1 MAQSNFADL
10 VGGLVEEAGEPDG
23 ARLKDLPVADIYED
37 PNNPRQ
43 AFDKAELEALAASIR
58 KHGVLQ
64 PITVRPKDERG
75 HMIRYGAR
83 RFRAA
88 QLAGVDKVAAIITTS
103 DASEADILAAQLI
116 ENDQREGLNTAEMAA
131 AVQRLL
137 NLGLNQMQIAEKL
150 GRPKDQI
157 SMFAAVNDMP
167 QPLKDLAPKLGV
179 RTLYELSAA
188 WKRDAK
194 RTEQANLKSAYQST
208 GALVAAKGEAIT
220 TAEARALA
228 AELKAAKATT
238 PRGKPVAGDNAPEPA
253 AAAPGRRKESLDI
266 QTPSPS
272 QAGDAAEAQV
282 NGFEVKV
289 GKRTGRLLLAAGPDP
304 ETVLI
309 AFDGASVE
317 PTPAA
322 TVRLVRAWSE

>member
-23 ARLKDLPVADIYED
+23 ARLKDLPVGDIYED

-64 PITVRPKDERG
+64 PITVRPKDEHG

-103 DASEADILAAQLI
+103 DASEADILAAQVI
-116 ENDQREGLNTAEMAA
+116 ENDQREGLNTAEMAS

-137 NLGLNQMQIAEKL
+137 NLGLNQVQVAEKL

-179 RTLYELSAA
+179 RTLYELSGA

-194 RTEQANLKSAYQST
+194 RT

-220 TAEARALA
+220 TAEARALV
-228 AELKAAKATT
+228 AELKAAKSAT
-238 PRGKPVAGDNAPEPA
+238 PRVKPLAGNDAPESA
-253 AAAPGRRKESLDI
+253 AAARGRRKGSLDV
-266 QTPSPS
+266 QTPSPPRG
-272 QAGDAAEAQV
+272 ADPADAQV
-282 NGFEVKV
+282 KGFEVKV
-289 GKRTGRLLLAAGPDP
+289 GKRTGRLLLAAGPNP

-309 AFDGASVE
+309 AFDGGDVE
-317 PTPAA
+317 PTPVAS
-322 TVRLVRAWSE
+322 VRLVRAWSE

>member
-23 ARLKDLPVADIYED
+23 ARLKDLPLGDVYED

-103 DASEADILAAQLI
+103 DASEADILAWQVI
-116 ENDQREGLNTAEMAA
+116 ENYQREGLNTAEVAS
-131 AVQRLL
+131 AVRRLL
-137 NLGLNQMQIAEKL
+137 NLGLNQVQVAEKL

-179 RTLYELSAA
+179 RTLYELSGA

-194 RTEQANLKSAYQST
+194 RTE
-208 GALVAAKGEAIT
+208 ALVAAKGEAIT

-228 AELKAAKATT
+228 AELKTAKSATS
-238 PRGKPVAGDNAPEPA
+238 RGKPPAASDAPEPA
-253 AAAPGRRKESLDI
+253 AVPRGRRKGSLDV

-272 QAGDAAEAQV
+272 QSSDPAEAQV
-282 NGFEVKV
+282 KGFEVKV
-289 GKRTGRLLLAAGPDP
+289 GKRTGRLLLAAGPNP

-309 AFDGASVE
+309 AFDGAGVE
-317 PTPAA
+317 PTPVAS
-322 TVRLVRAWSE
+322 VRLVRAWSE

>member
-83 RFRAA
+83 RFRAS

-179 RTLYELSAA
+179 RTLYELSGA

-194 RTEQANLKSAYQST
+194 RT

>member
-1 MAQSNFADL
+1 M
-10 VGGLVEEAGEPDG
+10 GGLVEEAGEPDG
-23 ARLKDLPVADIYED
+23 ARLKDLSVAEIYED

-43 AFDKAELEALAASIR
+43 AFDKAELEALAASIQ

-88 QLAGVDKVAAIITTS
+88 VLAGVEKVAAIITTS
-103 DASEADILAAQLI
+103 DASEADILAAQVI
-116 ENDQREGLNTAEMAA
+116 ENDQREGLNTAEMAS

-137 NLGLNQMQIAEKL
+137 DLGLNQVQVAEKL

-167 QPLKDLAPKLGV
+167 EPLKALAPKLGV
-179 RTLYELSAA
+179 RTLYELSGA

-194 RTEQANLKSAYQST
+194 RT
-208 GALVAAKGEAIT
+208 GDLVAAKGEAIT

-228 AELKAAKATT
+228 ADLKAAKTAGAA
-238 PRGKPVAGDNAPEPA
+238 RGKAVAGGDVPQTPA
-253 AAAPGRRKESLDI
+253 ASGRRKRSLDV
-266 QTPSPS
+266 QTPSP
-272 QAGDAAEAQV
+272 AATGAAAATQV
-282 NGFEVKV
+282 TGFEVKV
-289 GKRTGRLLLAAGPDP
+289 GKRAGRLLLAAGPDP
-304 ETVLI
+304 ETVLV

-317 PTPAA
+317 PTPVAS
-322 TVRLVRAWSE
+322 VRLVRARSD

>member
-23 ARLKDLPVADIYED
+23 ARLKDLPVGDIYED

-103 DASEADILAAQLI
+103 DASEADILAAQVI
-116 ENDQREGLNTAEMAA
+116 ENDQREGLNTAEMAS

-137 NLGLNQMQIAEKL
+137 NLGLNQVQVAEKL

-179 RTLYELSAA
+179 RTLYELSGA

-194 RTEQANLKSAYQST
+194 RT

-228 AELKAAKATT
+228 GELKAAKSAA
-238 PRGKPVAGDNAPEPA
+238 PRGKPPAASDAPEPA
-253 AAAPGRRKESLDI
+253 AAPRGRRKASLDI

-272 QAGDAAEAQV
+272 RGADPADPQV
-282 NGFEVKV
+282 KGFEVKV
-289 GKRTGRLLLAAGPDP
+289 GKRTGRLLLAAGPNP

-309 AFDGASVE
+309 AFDGAGVE
-317 PTPAA
+317 PTPVAS
-322 TVRLVRAWSE
+322 VRLVRAWSE